1 MNMVEWKYTGLYK
14 MGQGTSSACLR
25 QMGVK
30 KEKHENESGEQPSQN
45 RPAAGSMSCLL
56 QRFDHLH

>member
-1 MNMVEWKYTGLYK
+1 MNVVEWKQTGLYK

-30 KEKHENESGEQPSQN
+30 KEKHENESCEGTS
-45 RPAAGSMSCLL
+45 
-56 QRFDHLH
+56 